1 MEETISTSDKDWTVT
16 LLLSIL
22 LGGLGADHFYAGK
35 IGTGVLKLITV
46 GGCGIWALYDIIMVV
61 TEKFVDSDGNVV
73 MKQ

>member
-1 MEETISTSDKDWTVT
+1 MEETIATSDKDWTVT

-46 GGCGIWALYDIIMVV
+46 GGCGIWALYDIVMVA
-61 TEKFVDSDGNVV
+61 TGKFTDGDGNVITN
-73 MKQ
+73 Q

>member
-1 MEETISTSDKDWTVT
+1 MEGTSDTDWTT
-16 LLLSIL
+16 LLILSIL
-22 LGGLGADHFYAGK
+22 LGGLGVDHFYTGK
-35 IGTGVLKLITV
+35 IGTGVLKLITA

>member
-35 IGTGVLKLITV
+35 IGTGILKLITF
-46 GGCGIWALYDIIMVV
+46 GGCYIWAIYDIIMVA

-73 MKQ
+73 TKQ